1 MSLSHVLRELQMLS
15 PDVLEA
21 AEARAHD
28 ESVTLVH
35 LLTREGV
42 VDDELIAR
50 VLAVH
55 LRVDRVD
62 LDTRAIDRRIA
73 ALLPP
78 VLAGRYRVVPIG
90 LRRTREGDVLYAAM
104 SNPDD
109 DLAFMEVQAATGLR
123 LVPLVATDGA
133 ITRAL
138 ARVYGQGTASTS
150 GDLVVPDEESRTRVV
165 IGIPIV
171 VGEIVEDTSTALTRK
186 VESLEPVHSD
196 DQQHDEWLMS
206 STREVLAAH
215 APVLAITDPD
225 FEWLKVRRD
234 TSRAHAQPLIPTTAL
249 VAEDIGLRAWLVDR
263 LHHAIPDLFPFALIE
278 EVAEFAATGALANLV
293 LIDPPSD
300 ARLIQILGAIADA
313 PAPPRVIAVSANK
326 AFSVVRGVERRFDPF
341 SDDERLAVT
350 LLAALYREG
359 T

>member
-1 MSLSHVLRELQMLS
+1 MTLAHVLRELQMLS

-42 VDDELIAR
+42 VDDELVAR

-78 VLAGRYRVVPIG
+78 VLANRYRVVPIG

-123 LVPLVATDGA
+123 VVPMVAADGA
-133 ITRAL
+133 IARAL
-138 ARVYGQGTASTS
+138 TRVYGKDIAPASN
-150 GDLVVPDEESRTRVV
+150 DLVVPDEESRTRVV

-196 DQQHDEWLMS
+196 EQHDEWLMS

-215 APVLAITDPD
+215 APMLAATDPD
-225 FEWLKVRRD
+225 FEWLKVRRE
-234 TSRAHAQPLIPTTAL
+234 TSRAHTQPLIPTTAL
-249 VAEDIGLRAWLVDR
+249 VASDIGLRSWIVDR

-293 LIDPPSD
+293 LLDPPTD

-313 PAPPRVIAVSANK
+313 PAPPRVIVVSANK
-326 AFSVVRGVERRFDPF
+326 AFSVVRGVERRFEPF
-341 SDDERLAVT
+341 PDDEKLAVA